1 MIYCIS
7 ILILTIN
14 LSFVFYIFFIKK
26 ANLILAFHLTEFF
39 VLYNL
44 LTVLNIFTQMTRY
57 ELSIYIG
64 MLSYSIIYSIIFLFL
79 WMVLSNHLP
88 KNYKILSCLKNIN
101 LNIISYTVSSWVFF
115 KAYLFIKYGYRSLR
129 IFQLFIY
136 RGESEALAYW
146 EYVTSGLLTYMAI
159 GCFFVFMVHVL
170 IEPAR
175 TLKLRNILPLSFF
188 ALFYILL
195 GEASVGARRFI
206 LASIIFSV
214 LTYVLEKNY
223 NIKQFI
229 KPKYFTTLLL
239 ICLIPFIFSFYYQH
253 IRTNFYN
260 SDISALLASDSL
272 SNRLKGM
279 VMYLTP
285 SMVEEVTQAE
295 QITQLRKGVF
305 DLLYSVVEKQWDVG
319 KKGYGVITLSTLD
332 NIVPRAFNSE
342 KQYKSADEL
351 TVNIIGISPGEFDYT
366 ELDLPTSVMSI
377 FEADFGLIG
386 LLFAPILYFVF
397 IVFYILQFVKYNDKN
412 QVISLAALGLLLVTA
427 SNIEVQIDTFFSN
440 LRDYILLIIILT
452 ILSFLKL
459 SIFEIF
465 NQKKVAK

>member
-1 MIYCIS
+1 
-7 ILILTIN
+7 
-14 LSFVFYIFFIKK
+14 
-26 ANLILAFHLTEFF
+26 
-39 VLYNL
+39 
-44 LTVLNIFTQMTRY
+44 
-57 ELSIYIG
+57 
-64 MLSYSIIYSIIFLFL
+64 
-79 WMVLSNHLP
+79 
-88 KNYKILSCLKNIN
+88 
-101 LNIISYTVSSWVFF
+101 
-115 KAYLFIKYGYRSLR
+115 
-129 IFQLFIY
+129 
-136 RGESEALAYW
+136 
-146 EYVTSGLLTYMAI
+146 
-159 GCFFVFMVHVL
+159 MVHVL